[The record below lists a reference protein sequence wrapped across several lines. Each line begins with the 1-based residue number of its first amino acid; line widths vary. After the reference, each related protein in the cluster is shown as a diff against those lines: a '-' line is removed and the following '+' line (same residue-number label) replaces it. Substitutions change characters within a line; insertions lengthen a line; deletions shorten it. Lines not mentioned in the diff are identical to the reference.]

1 MQSSIKLHAGP
12 PAPLGADR
20 ISKPIHAPARF
31 PAGLRFEG
39 YGAFDCDVAVD
50 GEVHG
55 TLNLERHSLLQVSVS
70 GSAEGTF
77 RAGHARIEGRVSGE
91 IDCSNG
97 AVDFTETARC
107 QVKVLYSELSV
118 ARGADIEADLHRV
131 TEAAHG

>member
-50 GEVHG
+50 GEVHNRIIVPEP
-55 TLNLERHSLLQVSVS
+55 TKSWAKVALDRMLEL
-70 GSAEGTF
+70 A
-77 RAGHARIEGRVSGE
+77 
-91 IDCSNG
+91 
-97 AVDFTETARC
+97 
-107 QVKVLYSELSV
+107 
-118 ARGADIEADLHRV
+118 
-131 TEAAHG
+131 